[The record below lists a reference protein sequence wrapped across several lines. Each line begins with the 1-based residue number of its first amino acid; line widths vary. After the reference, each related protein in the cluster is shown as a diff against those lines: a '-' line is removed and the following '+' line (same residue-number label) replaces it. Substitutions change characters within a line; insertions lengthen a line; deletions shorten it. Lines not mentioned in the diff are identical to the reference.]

1 MKQVIVL
8 ISTVLLGILIAG
20 YVTNFGPHVK
30 SQTDKLNDKLDALD
44 YGSTHPTTTTGA
56 ITLNIENNTRE
67 LSDGVLVFTEDGAK
81 VVA

>member
-30 SQTDKLNDKLDALD
+30 SQTDKLNTKLDALD
-44 YGSTHPTTTTGA
+44 YGATHTTSTGA
-56 ITLNIENNTRE
+56 ITLDNTGAI
-67 LSDGVLVFTEDGAK
+67 DNAAGAIIFTESGVK
-81 VVA
+81 VIA